1 MSYRILDAET
11 GEIIHG
17 GLTYAEAESFRE
29 QCPDP
34 SLFVFEDEEGEGGER
49 NELNKKRGM
58 EGLN

>member
-34 SLFVFEDEEGEGGER
+34 SLFVFEDEER